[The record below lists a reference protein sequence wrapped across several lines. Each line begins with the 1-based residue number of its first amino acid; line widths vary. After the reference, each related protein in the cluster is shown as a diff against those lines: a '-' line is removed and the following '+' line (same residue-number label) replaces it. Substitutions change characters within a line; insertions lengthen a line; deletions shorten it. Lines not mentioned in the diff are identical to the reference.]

1 MPRIVDRS
9 RLTSLLSALVSAL
22 GSALRY
28 PLLPRL
34 TRTGRLAGAA
44 AGAAMLTAC
53 ASEPPPGPP
62 PPPMG
67 GAATPQGCAADKL
80 ADDALVG
87 KPEAEAIALLDGCA
101 WRIGQR
107 DAQQFPGTMD
117 YRPDRRTLGIAGGLV
132 VWVKRG

>member
-1 MPRIVDRS
+1 MPRTVDRS
-9 RLTSLLSALVSAL
+9 RLSAFVSPL
-22 GSALRY
+22 FSALRS
-28 PLLPRL
+28 PLLARL
-34 TRTGRLAGAA
+34 TGVGRLACAA
-44 AGAAMLTAC
+44 TGVTVLAAC

>member
-9 RLTSLLSALVSAL
+9 FLSSWLS
-22 GSALRY
+22 R
-28 PLLPRL
+28 LLPRL
-34 TRTGRLAGAA
+34 RGTGRLAFAA
-44 AGAAMLTAC
+44 TGVTVLAAC

>member
-9 RLTSLLSALVSAL
+9 FLSSLLSSWLS
-22 GSALRY
+22 
-28 PLLPRL
+28 RL
-34 TRTGRLAGAA
+34 TGTGRLACAA
-44 AGAAMLTAC
+44 TGAAMLTAC